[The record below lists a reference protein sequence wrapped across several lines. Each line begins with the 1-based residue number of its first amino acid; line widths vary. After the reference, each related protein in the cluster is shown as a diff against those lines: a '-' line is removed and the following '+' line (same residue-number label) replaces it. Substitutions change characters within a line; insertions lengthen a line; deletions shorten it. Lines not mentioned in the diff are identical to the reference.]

1 MKEKNLDFDT
11 VLNRKDTYCLKYDFA
26 KRRGY
31 PEDILPMWV
40 ADMDF
45 KTSSFVQDAIKKA
58 NSFGVYGYTETTERY
73 NETVRNWMLEQYGW
87 ELEDDRWI
95 IKTPGVVFAL
105 GVAVRAYSEPGD
117 SVLIL
122 QPVYYPFSEMV
133 RDNDRRLVVS
143 NLLEPNEDGRY
154 SIDFEDFEK
163 KIIENDVKIFILS
176 NPHNPGGIVWKEEEL
191 RLIADI
197 CLKHNVII
205 ISDEI
210 HADFIWRGKHHVLVD
225 LDQKYR
231 EIVVTCTS
239 PTKTFNIA
247 GLQISN
253 IIIPDT
259 RLRKRFKKKMDAAGY
274 SQANLFGILACEAAY
289 KHGNEWLSEVKRY
302 IRSNIEYTKS
312 FIEENLPGVKMYE
325 PEGTYLVWI
334 DFRGTG
340 LDDSEINRKMI
351 HEAKVWLDAG
361 NIFGESGKGY
371 QRINVACPRSI
382 LTEALERIRGSFA
395 GNTGERK

>member
-11 VLNRKDTYCLKYDFA
+11 VLDRKNTYCLKYDFA

-31 PEDILPMWV
+31 PEDVLPMWV

-45 KTSSFVQDAIKKA
+45 KTSSFVQEAIEKS
-58 NSFGVYGYTETTERY
+58 NSFGVYGYTETYETY
-73 NETVRNWMLEQYGW
+73 YETVKNWMQSQYSW
-87 ELEDDRWI
+87 EVEDSRWI
-95 IKTPGVVFAL
+95 IKTPGIVFAL
-105 GVAVRAYSEPGD
+105 GVAVQAYSEQGD

-122 QPVYYPFSEMV
+122 QPVYYPFTEIIV
-133 RDNDRRLVVS
+133 DNDRRLVVS
-143 NLLEPNEDGRY
+143 NLVEPDESGRY

-163 KIIENDVKIFILS
+163 KIIENNVKIFLLS

-191 RLIADI
+191 RQIADI
-197 CLKHNVII
+197 CIKHNVII
-205 ISDEI
+205 VSDEI
-210 HADFIWRGKHHVLVD
+210 HADFIWHGRHHVLVD
-225 LDQKYR
+225 LDRKYR
-231 EIVVTCTS
+231 DYVVTCTS

-253 IIIPDT
+253 IIIPDGK
-259 RLRKRFKKKMDAAGY
+259 LRKKFKKKLDAFGY

-289 KHGNEWLSEVKRY
+289 NYGNEWLSEVKRY
-302 IRSNIEYTKS
+302 ILSNIEYTRS

-325 PEGTYLVWI
+325 PEGTYLVWL

-340 LDDSEINRKMI
+340 LDDTEINRKI
-351 HEAKVWLDAG
+351 IYEAKIWLDAG
-361 NIFGESGKGY
+361 NIFGESGKGF

-382 LTEALERIRGSFA
+382 LTEALERLRSSF
-395 GNTGERK
+395 GEKTSERK

>member
-11 VLNRKDTYCLKYDFA
+11 VINRKNTYCLKYDFV
-26 KRRGY
+26 KRKGY

-45 KTSSFVQDAIKKA
+45 KTSSFVQDAIRKS
-58 NSFGVYGYTETTERY
+58 NSFGVYGYTET
-73 NETVRNWMLEQYGW
+73 NEKYCETIKSWMLEQYGW
-87 ELEDDRWI
+87 ELEDNRWI

-105 GVAVRAYSEPGD
+105 GVAIQAYSDPGD

-122 QPVYYPFSEMV
+122 QPVYYPFYEIV
-133 RDNDRRLVVS
+133 RDNDRNLVVS
-143 NLLEPNEDGRY
+143 NLVESDGAARY
-154 SIDFEDFEK
+154 SIDFKDFEK
-163 KIIENDVKIFILS
+163 KIIENNVKIFFLS
-176 NPHNPGGIVWKEEEL
+176 NPHNPGGVVWKEDEL

-197 CLKHNVII
+197 CLKHNVVI

-210 HADFIWRGKHHVLVD
+210 HADFIWHGKHQVLVN
-225 LDQKYR
+225 LDKKYR
-231 EIVVTCTS
+231 DIVVTCTS

-253 IIIPDT
+253 IIIPDGK
-259 RLRKRFKKKMDAAGY
+259 LRKQFKKKLDATGY

-289 KHGNEWLSEVKRY
+289 KYGNEWLAEVKRY
-302 IRSNIEYTKS
+302 IWSNIEYLGS
-312 FIEENLPGVKMYE
+312 FIEENLPHVKMYE
-325 PEGTYLVWI
+325 PEGTYLVWL

-340 LDDSEINRKMI
+340 LDDDEINRKMI
-351 HEAKVWLDAG
+351 YEAKVWLDAG

-382 LTEALERIRGSFA
+382 LRDALERIKKSFA
-395 GNTGERK
+395 ENTGERK

>member
-11 VLNRKDTYCLKYDFA
+11 VLNRKNTYCLKYDFA
-26 KRRGY
+26 KRKGY

-45 KTSSFVQDAIKKA
+45 KTSSFVQDAIKKS
-58 NSFGVYGYTETTERY
+58 NIFGVYGYTETNEKY
-73 NETVRNWMLEQYGW
+73 CETVKEWMKSQYGW
-87 ELEDDRWI
+87 ELEDNRWI

-105 GVAVRAYSEPGD
+105 GVAIQAYSEPGD
-117 SVLIL
+117 SVLIF
-122 QPVYYPFSEMV
+122 QPVYYPFSEIV
-133 RDNDRRLVVS
+133 RDNDRHLIVS
-143 NLLEPNEDGRY
+143 NLIESDESERY

-163 KIIENDVKIFILS
+163 KIIENDVKIFFLS

-197 CLKHNVII
+197 CLKHQVII

-210 HADFIWRGKHHVLVD
+210 HADFIWHGKHHVFVD

-231 EIVVTCTS
+231 DNVVTCTS

-259 RLRKRFKKKMDAAGY
+259 QLRKRFKKKLDATGY
-274 SQANLFGILACEAAY
+274 SQANLFGVLACEAAY
-289 KHGNEWLSEVKRY
+289 KYGNEWLTEVKRY
-302 IRSNIEYTKS
+302 IWSNIEYLGS

-325 PEGTYLVWI
+325 PEGTYLVWL

-340 LDDSEINRKMI
+340 LDDNEINRKI
-351 HEAKVWLDAG
+351 IYEAKVWLDAG
-361 NIFGESGKGY
+361 NIFGESGKGF

-382 LTEALERIRGSFA
+382 LTDALERLRKSF
-395 GNTGERK
+395 GEKTGERK